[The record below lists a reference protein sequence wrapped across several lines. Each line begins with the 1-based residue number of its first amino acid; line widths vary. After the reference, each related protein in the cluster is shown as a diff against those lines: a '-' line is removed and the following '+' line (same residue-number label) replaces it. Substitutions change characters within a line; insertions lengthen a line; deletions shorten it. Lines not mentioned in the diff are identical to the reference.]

1 MDLFGDLF
9 VDFFVDLQVLDHFL
23 MRFHHPV
30 AETDVDVEEFP
41 DVRVG
46 RFVLLVAI
54 GHTS

>member
-46 RFVLLVAI
+46 RFVLLVV
-54 GHTS
+54 GVLL